1 MKKTMLFVIGMLVLS
16 TATSLILPYYTS
28 QTSYPIQDLEG
39 DRSVINGVSF
49 TTGIM
54 TPTRT
59 VNVSYDKQLKASQNL
74 LTDYEEAYTEVLFP
88 QYVLPQDVSYLSDWK
103 KSEDNGEMD
112 GHYERKVSRFNI
124 NFSLSLPPGS
134 GVVQEFPTDLYYEA
148 SDDLTLLQTGLME
161 EVGNEDIIKPFS
173 EEVPDEP
180 ATLYSSPQCDGKGT
194 CYFMPSTN
202 TAMKGVNYIYK
213 VHSDSKIG
221 DDYSYKLNKTRP
233 LVKLPLDRIY
243 DYLLLYQDSL
253 YVLSHKG
260 NDLYVTRYD
269 TEGRK
274 EKEVRFTQTSLS
286 YETFRNDNYFL
297 WYEKERVY
305 ALNLTSMEMEA
316 VCDYKLPQ
324 EDDENYGIFPRD
336 ILYKNKRFYISCGN
350 ESIPY
355 TISVIQDNKFLYK
368 GSINLLGTKLTNDES
383 LIWPY
388 AINQLIFER

>member
-1 MKKTMLFVIGMLVLS
+1 MKKTMLFVTVMLLIS
-16 TATSLILPYYTS
+16 TATSLILPYYTC

-39 DRSVINGVSF
+39 DRSVLNGIGFSTRV
-49 TTGIM
+49 M
-54 TPTRT
+54 TPTKT
-59 VNVSYDKQLKASQNL
+59 VNVSYDKQLKASQSFVA
-74 LTDYEEAYTEVLFP
+74 DYEELYADSLYP
-88 QYVLPQDVSYLSDWK
+88 NYVLPQDVSYLSDWK
-103 KSEDNGEMD
+103 KSEDKGYIDE
-112 GHYERKVSRFNI
+112 GYERKVSRFNI
-124 NFSLSLPPGS
+124 NFFVSLPPGS
-134 GVVQEFPTDLYYEA
+134 GVGQEFPTELYYEA
-148 SDDLTLLQTGLME
+148 SDDLTLLQIGLME

-173 EEVPDEP
+173 KEVPNEP
-180 ATLYSSPQCDGKGT
+180 ATLYSSPQCDSKGT

-269 TEGRK
+269 TEGTK

-286 YETFRNDNYFL
+286 YEIFRNDNYFL

-305 ALNLTSMEMEA
+305 ALNLTSMKIEA

-324 EDDENYGIFPRD
+324 EDDEDYGIFPRD
-336 ILYKNKRFYISCGN
+336 ILYKNKRFYISCGS

-355 TISVIQDNKFLYK
+355 TISVIQDNKLLYK